1 MNDYTLRHTEE
12 REGFTIKLYTT
23 WEDSSPDWELSEEDS
38 KQLLEDIENG
48 KLEWFIAKVTAEK
61 MGIELAS
68 DYLGG
73 CCYRTIEKFIADSYY
88 RDMVDT
94 VIIEARQR
102 IQQLKE
108 LS

>member
-1 MNDYTLRHTEE
+1 MSNYTLEHTEQV
-12 REGFTIKLYTT
+12 EGFTVKLYITP
-23 WEDSSPDWELSEEDS
+23 ECDSPDWDLSPSELEQVINDINSGE
-38 KQLLEDIENG
+38 LLY
-48 KLEWFIAKVTAEK
+48 FTAKVTAEK
-61 MGIELAS
+61 LDIELAS

-73 CCYRTIEKFIADSYY
+73 CCYRTIEEFIADSYY